1 MLIKIILGI
10 AALGL
15 GIWLGLPGRYE
26 QNDRDIERAMDQ
38 GGARR
43 NSVRKV
49 FTPLDWFSRSKRG
62 SARRREPSRFSTAAP
77 RSKQDEGEE
86 K

>member
-15 GIWLGLPGRYE
+15 GVWLGLPGRYE